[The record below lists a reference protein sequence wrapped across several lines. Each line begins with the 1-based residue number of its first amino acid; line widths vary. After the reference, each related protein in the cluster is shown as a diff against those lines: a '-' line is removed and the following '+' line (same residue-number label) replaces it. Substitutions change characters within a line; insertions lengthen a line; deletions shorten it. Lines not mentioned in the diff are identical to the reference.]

1 MHIWL
6 YDHKWKVV
14 NAGRNDALI
23 YKLSGRYYAHS
34 TFVHM
39 HPGPS
44 LDHLVNMAVFTNGV
58 LHRCFACVQQYEHG
72 FTSDIQGEMPD
83 SRPDSRNPN
92 L

>member
-1 MHIWL
+1 
-6 YDHKWKVV
+6 
-14 NAGRNDALI
+14 
-23 YKLSGRYYAHS
+23 
-34 TFVHM
+34 M

-58 LHRCFACVQQYEHG
+58 LHHCFACVQQYEHG

-83 SRPDSRNPN
+83 SRPNSRNPN